1 MTKATKITCTRC
13 NGSGNFSFNLT
24 RGTVCFG
31 CNGAGFMMVDAV
43 KHTKAQ
49 AAKAARQAKADATMA
64 RRQEL
69 ARQFSAEIDALYGPF
84 ADNEKGAY
92 DRMCAAKRNTG
103 KTIGEMVSEALAKE
117 M

>member
-1 MTKATKITCTRC
+1 
-13 NGSGNFSFNLT
+13 
-24 RGTVCFG
+24 
-31 CNGAGFMMVDAV
+31 
-43 KHTKAQ
+43 
-49 AAKAARQAKADATMA
+49 MA

-103 KTIGEMVSEALAKE
+103 KTIGEMVSAALAKE
-117 M
+117 